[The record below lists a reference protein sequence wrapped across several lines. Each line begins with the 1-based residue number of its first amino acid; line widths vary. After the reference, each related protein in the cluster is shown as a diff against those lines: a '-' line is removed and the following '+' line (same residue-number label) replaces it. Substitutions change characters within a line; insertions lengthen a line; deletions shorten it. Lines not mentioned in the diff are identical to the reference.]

1 MDPQGIDRKL
11 AAILSADVAGYG
23 RLMAADEVST
33 LQTLTSYRGQ
43 MMRLVQQYRGRVVD
57 SPGDN
62 MLAEF
67 PSALDASQCAVEMQR
82 ALQRLNADALPQRR
96 MEFRIGLHLGD
107 VMMTGDRIYGDGVN
121 IAARL
126 EGLAE
131 PGGIC
136 ISTGIYEQVRRKLP
150 VAFEDLG

>member
-11 AAILSADVAGYG
+11 AAILSADVAGYA

-62 MLAEF
+62 LLAEF
-67 PSALDASQCAVEMQR
+67 PSAFDASRCAVEMQR
-82 ALQRLNADALPQRR
+82 ALQRLNADVLPERR
-96 MEFRIGLHLGD
+96 MEFRIGLHLGEIGRAH
-107 VMMTGDRIYGDGVN
+107 V
-121 IAARL
+121 
-126 EGLAE
+126 
-131 PGGIC
+131 
-136 ISTGIYEQVRRKLP
+136 
-150 VAFEDLG
+150 